1 MFYSISVINC
11 YYFVHMSGY
20 IRSTFFIH
28 LSHGQ
33 VNCNKNVTFKYYAR
47 RVISINLS
55 VSTVSIELSCSTLCM
70 LIYSEFILFKI
81 SIARIL
87 SESFVSELLI
97 ICHNLFLIFSLSD
110 IAVLTAWLING
121 TCNSFILFSCRKC

>member
-1 MFYSISVINC
+1 
-11 YYFVHMSGY
+11 MSGC

-28 LSHGQ
+28 LSQGQ
-33 VNCNKNVTFKYYAR
+33 VKCNKNVTFQYYAR

-55 VSTVSIELSCSTLCM
+55 VSTVSMELSCSTLCM

-97 ICHNLFLIFSLSD
+97 ICHNLFFIFSLSD

-121 TCNSFILFSCRKC
+121 TCNSLILFVVSFLYSNIFDSL